1 MMKREKE
8 ELLKSILEDAK
19 KPIMFSEN
27 AKSRFLERISSDDEK
42 IKQLVYTY
50 LSCQS
55 IKEQGLFLDTVP
67 SKYLEIFTKALQEIA
82 AWYPSN
88 VANTV

>member
-8 ELLKSILEDAK
+8 ELLKSILEDSK
-19 KPIMFSEN
+19 KSINFSEN

-42 IKQLVYTY
+42 IKQLVYAY

-55 IKEQGLFLDTVP
+55 IKEQEVFLDTVP
-67 SKYLEIFTKALQEIA
+67 SKYLETFTRSLQEIA
-82 AWYPSN
+82 TWYPSN
-88 VANTV
+88 VPYAV

>member
-1 MMKREKE
+1 M
-8 ELLKSILEDAK
+8 ILEDTK

-42 IKQLVYTY
+42 IKQLVYAY

-55 IKEQGLFLDTVP
+55 MKEQEGFLESVP
-67 SKYLEIFTKALQEIA
+67 SKYLDTFTKSLQEIA
-82 AWYPSN
+82 TWYPSN
-88 VANTV
+88 VPYAV